1 MTNRSPQPSATCQ
14 PYGMVRAGSGEVVVD
29 VADAAVTRLL
39 ELLERRP
46 SLFGPLGRASG
57 HGGSRG
63 RHAAI
68 VELLA
73 DPDVRGACTVH
84 LSVEDAVQLATE
96 IIAAATPN
104 HSPGLARISV
114 GGRGKNETTDHV
126 GKDAR

>member
-1 MTNRSPQPSATCQ
+1 MARP
-14 PYGMVRAGSGEVVVD
+14 V
-29 VADAAVTRLL
+29 VADSRH
-39 ELLERRP
+39 
-46 SLFGPLGRASG
+46 RAIIALRDDRSI
-57 HGGSRG
+57 R
-63 RHAAI
+63 
-68 VELLA
+68 
-73 DPDVRGACTVH
+73 DACTVH